1 MKDILNEIE
10 SNLKELV
17 RETDE
22 MYDKFLFEGYDLP
35 DDATTS
41 PLPLY
46 GDHLNSISEA
56 TYKVYHGTNHE
67 FDRFDFKKTAQGIV
81 WFTDSVDSIKSGE
94 HGGNGSKYIMTRYI
108 TINNP
113 AGWDEYEK
121 YGLQQLE
128 DMGYDG
134 VILPQGDK
142 TDYFVFNNKSIKKS
156 GPKEL
161 NETVY
166 ARAILNGHPI
176 SLINPPG
183 DWRYDDTGD
192 KIKEVPQRPCKNC
205 EKATTKDGHD
215 ACIANLPG
223 VKNACCGHGTGCGYL
238 HFDDNTTI
246 YQKEQPRLYNQ
257 KLKELIGKRDAGELS
272 EVFVAD
278 DKDKSWAIFRVSKGY
293 GKCFV
298 IELGGSDKKMF
309 SRCDYRT
316 KYSDPTVLKFGLEQ
330 AKDLIRR
337 NIGIDERLGVVNS
350 AGVQKLFSW
359 RIKYPNKYDDQGNE
373 LNENTEYYENKF
385 PEVFAELNALDD
397 KTLKVKEQEFYDEY
411 SRVNRWGNDQAKA
424 DELLTQVGMIRQM
437 LEDRKRNKYNATY
450 EKFIGQPFLGSKI
463 EEILLPDLTEGDFKT
478 LKIFLVDEGEFEYD
492 SGISPEFK
500 YFKYLG
506 EDQDSIYIHQKTD
519 RPVQPNEAIL
529 TRKELDLLNLIIRFN
544 NTSHTKI
551 PYPRNATVKDDTSG
565 GPQKPELQS
574 ADLQWMVGQ
583 GGNEHKISE
592 VRVSNNTTTEG
603 YSSAGFIHV
612 YITVEDLKYNSPF
625 VSKHFTYYVGY
636 DSFFKPT
643 EEKLDDRIGI
653 GDATETKYIDKDV
666 YEPIMKAIQQ
676 VNPQTKLLN
685 KIRSYS

>member
-67 FDRFDFKKTAQGIV
+67 FDRFDFNKTAQGIV

-113 AGWDEYEK
+113 AGWNEYEK

-142 TDYFVFNNKSIKKS
+142 ADYFVFSNKSIKKS

-161 NETVY
+161 REEFG
-166 ARAILNGHPI
+166 A
-176 SLINPPG
+176 
-183 DWRYDDTGD
+183 
-192 KIKEVPQRPCKNC
+192 
-205 EKATTKDGHD
+205 
-215 ACIANLPG
+215 
-223 VKNACCGHGTGCGYL
+223 
-238 HFDDNTTI
+238 DDNT
-246 YQKEQPRLYNQ
+246 
-257 KLKELIGKRDAGELS
+257 
-272 EVFVAD
+272 
-278 DKDKSWAIFRVSKGY
+278 WAIFRVSKGY

-298 IELGGSDKKMF
+298 TELGGSDKKMF
-309 SRCDYRT
+309 STCDYRV
-316 KYSDPTVLKFGLEQ
+316 KHSDPTVLKFSLEQ

-337 NIGIDERLGVVNS
+337 NIGIDERLGVVNGT
-350 AGVQKLFSW
+350 GVQKLFSW
-359 RIKYPNKYDDQGNE
+359 RIKYPDKYDEQGKE
-373 LNENTEYYENKF
+373 LNENTEYYEKKF

-411 SRVNRWGNDQAKA
+411 NRVQRWSNDQAKA
-424 DELLTQVGMIRQM
+424 DELLTKVGMIKQM
-437 LEDRKRNKYNATY
+437 LEDRKRNKYDATY

-463 EEILLPDLTEGDFKT
+463 EEIILPDLREGDEKT
-478 LKIFLVDEGEFEYD
+478 LKIFLTDEADFEYEYD
-492 SGISPEFK
+492 VFSQFK
-500 YFKYLG
+500 YWKYFG
-506 EDQDSIYIHQKTD
+506 EDQDNIYITQKID
-519 RPVQPNEAIL
+519 RPVPPNEAIL
-529 TRKELDLLNLIIRFN
+529 TKKELDLLNLIIRFN

-565 GPQKPELQS
+565 GPQKPNITT

-583 GGNEHKISE
+583 GGSEHEISE
-592 VRVSNNTTTEG
+592 VKVSDNTDNGG
-603 YSSAGFIHV
+603 YSGGFIHV
-612 YITVEDLKYNSPF
+612 YITVEDLKYNSPL
-625 VSKHFTYYVGY
+625 VSKHFTYYVAY
-636 DSFFKPT
+636 DSFFKPK
-643 EEKLDDRIGI
+643 EEKLDDRTGI
-653 GDATETKYIDKDV
+653 GDASETKYIDNDV
-666 YEPIMKAIQQ
+666 YEPIMKGIQQ
-676 VNPQTKLLN
+676 VNPQTKLIN